1 MKSQLHCLP
10 TYPSPTGLRDA
21 FGPEPCNRHTVPG
34 FCTLLNHCSTST
46 LVTSDLPRH
55 HGCVSGLLTGPGYSQ
70 RSFESVTCYY
80 TSWMLCNQ
88 TLATR
93 VAACLTTV
101 TPRSPSL
108 PRHTTLVQD
117 ISSQP
122 LHASAEQHLC
132 FSSCKWSSIKYLLNQ
147 YFKETATSI
156 KAVAASSWEN

>member
-1 MKSQLHCLP
+1 MRSDAVKSQLHCLP

-46 LVTSDLPRH
+46 LVTSDLPHH
-55 HGCVSGLLTGPGYSQ
+55 HGCVSVLLTGPGYSQ
-70 RSFESVTCYY
+70 WSFESMTCYY

-88 TLATR
+88 TLATQ

-108 PRHTTLVQD
+108 PRHTTLVHKTFHHSHCMHLL
-117 ISSQP
+117 SSTYVSA
-122 LHASAEQHLC
+122 HANGPA
-132 FSSCKWSSIKYLLNQ
+132 LN
-147 YFKETATSI
+147 TC
-156 KAVAASSWEN
+156 